1 MAEIEH
7 RTQNTEHRTQSTE
20 HRLIYKLGLSVKRSG
35 SHLVA
40 ICILSVLTVFLSPAY
55 AADSVKD
62 LQKKQKQLQEDIE
75 HTNKMLKQTKKDETA
90 TLNKLNLIG
99 QNIKTQ
105 RQLINTLDN
114 EITALD
120 RQMGKLN
127 ASKDSLQVLLE
138 KYKANYAEMIR
149 LSHYARIQQSALL
162 FVMSSD
168 NFHQLIRRARYAQ
181 RVAEFRKQQVE
192 RIRNTQAEIDTQ
204 NALLQANRNDKK
216 KALNNRKREQEN
228 LQRDEKR
235 QKTMLNQLK
244 TKEKDLTKKLQQQQK
259 KVAELNKKI
268 DDMIRKQAEQASKT
282 TLTKEQKLIAGG
294 FEANK
299 GRLPWPIEKG
309 MISGHF
315 GKQQHPVYAQ
325 VIVDN
330 KGVYLQTVANA
341 KARAVYKGEVT
352 SCFMVNGTYAVIIQ
366 HGNYRTVYSNLS
378 QLNVKAGDMVE
389 TKQVIGTIYTDP
401 EEDQKTELYFQVYKD
416 RNLLNPELWITR

>member
-1 MAEIEH
+1 MKGE
-7 RTQNTEHRTQSTE
+7 
-20 HRLIYKLGLSVKRSG
+20 RLKVKGERLKVKG
-35 SHLVA
+35 M
-40 ICILSVLTVFLSPAY
+40 IILFFLSIFIFQFSTCL
-55 AADSVKD
+55 AAESVKD

-90 TLNKLNLIG
+90 TMNKLNLIG
-99 QNIKTQ
+99 ENIKTQ
-105 RQLINTLDN
+105 RKLINTLDN
-114 EITALD
+114 EISALD
-120 RQMGKLN
+120 RQMKKLN
-127 ASKDSLQVLLE
+127 ASKDSLQVLLD
-138 KYKANYAEMIR
+138 KYKADYAKMVR
-149 LSHYARIQQSALL
+149 QSHYARMQQSPLL
-162 FVMSSD
+162 FILSSD
-168 NFHQLIRRARYAQ
+168 NFQQMIRRARYTQ
-181 RVAEFRKQQVE
+181 QVARFRQQQVE
-192 RIRNTQAEIDTQ
+192 HIRNTQAEIDTQ
-204 NALLQANRNDKK
+204 NELLRTNRNDKK
-216 KALNNRKREQEN
+216 TALNNRKREQEN
-228 LQRDEKR
+228 LKRDEKK

-244 TKEKDLTKKLQQQQK
+244 SKEKDLTKKLRQQQK

-268 DDMIRKQAEQASKT
+268 DDMVRKQAEKASKT
-282 TLTKEQKLIAGG
+282 TLTKEQQLLSGG

-309 MISGHF
+309 MISGHY
-315 GKQQHPVYAQ
+315 GKQQHPVYSQ